1 VNETSA
7 AVSGLG
13 TATALPSRGRTR
25 GQSASLV
32 AAASLGMCGGYTAL
46 FGGTTGVFLL
56 PVAATLGVG
65 RGSASAIMGLSLL
78 GVAVGSPL
86 AGKLMD
92 RLGVRMVVG
101 ASVLLFVVAL
111 MLLAPGPM
119 NTIAMS
125 IKVFVLGLVGVATS
139 PVGYLPILAR
149 TFERRLGLA
158 LGIASVGLGLGSA
171 VSPVLAVA
179 VIRRFGWRVAYL
191 SLSGIALLLGLTAL
205 YLIFGVGMLK
215 GGVGRAN
222 RANATQLKALQS
234 TDLPG
239 DTTRASLT
247 SARFWIMGMS
257 LALVSA
263 VGIGNMVHIPA
274 LLQDHGVPRPM
285 AAAGATFAA
294 LGVMCGR
301 LFSGALLDV
310 VKTRFVAALIFIVG
324 ALGIGLLATAGPST
338 PYALLGFGAALTG
351 MLVGAEGDRMP
362 YLVRRYFGL
371 KAFGRGYGFRTPSS
385 RERRRVAGEQA
396 GAVGRKSGGGGNLA
410 GWFVHAPRCRRGW
423 RRVSC
428 GLRHA
433 RIDLV
438 PACVSEEASHESIQQ
453 SV

>member
-1 VNETSA
+1 MNETLA
-7 AVSGLG
+7 AGSGLG
-13 TATALPSRGRTR
+13 TATASPSRGLTR

-32 AAASLGMCGGYTAL
+32 AATALGMCGGYTAL

-92 RLGVRMVVG
+92 RFGVRMVVG
-101 ASVLLFVVAL
+101 ASVLLFVGAL
-111 MLLAPGPM
+111 MLLALGPM

-125 IKVFVLGLVGVATS
+125 TKVFVLGLVGVATS

-171 VSPVLAVA
+171 VSPVFAVA
-179 VIRRFGWRVAYL
+179 VISRFGWRVAYL

-215 GGVGRAN
+215 SGVE

-239 DTTRASLT
+239 DTARASLT
-247 SARFWIMGMS
+247 SARFWIMGVS

-274 LLQDHGVPRPM
+274 LLQDHGVSRPM

-310 VKTRFVAALIFIVG
+310 VKARFVAALIFIVG
-324 ALGIGLLATAGPST
+324 AIGIGLLATAGPST

-351 MLVGAEGDRMP
+351 MLVGAEGDLMP

-371 KAFGRGYGFRTPSS
+371 KAFGLVYGLLVSLFSLGGL
-385 RERRRVAGEQA
+385 AGPILYGAAFDRYGNYLVVLGAGAAACLA
-396 GAVGRKSGGGGNLA
+396 GAVGILCIGIPRYGASGDAL
-410 GWFVHAPRCRRGW
+410 
-423 RRVSC
+423 
-428 GLRHA
+428 
-433 RIDLV
+433 
-438 PACVSEEASHESIQQ
+438 
-453 SV
+453 